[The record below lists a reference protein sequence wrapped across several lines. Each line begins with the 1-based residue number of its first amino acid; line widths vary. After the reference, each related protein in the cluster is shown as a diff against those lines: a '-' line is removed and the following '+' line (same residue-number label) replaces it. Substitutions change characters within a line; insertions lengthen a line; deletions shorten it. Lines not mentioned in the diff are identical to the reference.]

1 MTKRNELQRSLSLPV
16 LIFYGVGTMIGAG
29 IYALAG
35 QVAGLS
41 GMLAPF
47 SFLTAAFI
55 AFLTGYSYAQL
66 SSRYPLSSGEAVYVN
81 KAFRKPRF
89 STLIGLLVCFSGII
103 SAGAITHG
111 FVAYFQVFFMVPDWQ
126 VVTVVTLVMGI
137 LAMWGIRQS
146 AFFAVVITIIEV
158 TGLFLILWIGRSHLQ
173 MSPETL
179 SSLVPSLNSVHD
191 WSLVSVGAF
200 LAFYAFIGFEDMVN
214 VAEEVKHP
222 ERSLPIAIIWSIV
235 ITTFL
240 YCSVT
245 LVAVLSLSPEQLT
258 SNGAPFA
265 LLYEQET
272 GSSPILITGI
282 SLLAV
287 LNGLLIQ
294 LIMVSR
300 VLYGMSA
307 AGWIPTVFGIVHP
320 RTKTPVISTA
330 CVTVLVLCL
339 TLLFPIVFLAEWTS
353 GILLFVF
360 ASVNVACMRILL
372 QEGRHVYSLIV
383 PFLGCVTTLGLLFMR
398 LLT

>member
-1 MTKRNELQRSLSLPV
+1 
-16 LIFYGVGTMIGAG
+16 TMIGAG

-287 LNGLLIQ
+287 LNGLLI
-294 LIMVSR
+294 
-300 VLYGMSA
+300 
-307 AGWIPTVFGIVHP
+307 
-320 RTKTPVISTA
+320 
-330 CVTVLVLCL
+330 
-339 TLLFPIVFLAEWTS
+339 
-353 GILLFVF
+353 
-360 ASVNVACMRILL
+360 
-372 QEGRHVYSLIV
+372 
-383 PFLGCVTTLGLLFMR
+383 
-398 LLT
+398 